1 MATKGEYLV
10 NNTVA
15 DCARLLAQIDQARSL
30 VWRIVERMEAIG
42 GGVLDTHVFENN
54 YTKADFV
61 ALYTALNGLPD
72 FVIDDATRDHL
83 FNLLSSVQ

>member
-1 MATKGEYLV
+1 MATKAEYLV
-10 NNTVA
+10 NQTVA
-15 DCARLLAQIDQARSL
+15 DVTRLTAQIDQARSL

-42 GGVLDTHVFENN
+42 GAVLDTHVFENN

-61 ALYTALNGLPD
+61 ALYTALNNLPD
-72 FVIDDATRDHL
+72 FVIDDATRDDI